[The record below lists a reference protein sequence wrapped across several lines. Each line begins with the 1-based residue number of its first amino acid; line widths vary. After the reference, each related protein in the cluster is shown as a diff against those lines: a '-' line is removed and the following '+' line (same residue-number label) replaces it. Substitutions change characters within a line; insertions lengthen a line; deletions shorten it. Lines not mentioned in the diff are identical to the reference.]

1 VSFAETDIRWTDK
14 NHNPVHGCAHS
25 GSPGCAHCYAERIS
39 RRFGHTEQ
47 AWTPANAT
55 ENIQFKPAYLE
66 DRLGEPAWVFAN
78 SMGDLLHPA
87 IPYEFR
93 DRLYA
98 QYSEMPRSAFQIL
111 TKHGADHDLDA
122 GHPPDNVMLGVSV
135 GHPDWRG
142 RIDGSATNP
151 PPHGSSPSSHSS
163 RASRTSTSPGST
175 GRSLGGESHPDPG
188 ERREMDPAWAQT
200 LVERCRRQDVAVFFK
215 QHSGPRPEIDIELDM
230 GDGPTRIEEFPRL
243 PDGVQPAPRAF
254 LAVAD
259 GGGSA

>member
-1 VSFAETDIRWTDK
+1 VSFTETDIRWTDK
-14 NHNPVHGCAHS
+14 NHNPVHGCARS

-55 ENIQFKPAYLE
+55 ENIQLKPAYLE
-66 DRLGEPAWVFAN
+66 DRLGDPCWVFAN
-78 SMGDLLHPA
+78 SMGDLLHPQV
-87 IPYEFR
+87 PDEFR

-98 QYSEMPRSAFQIL
+98 AYSEMPRSAFQIL
-111 TKHGADHDLDA
+111 TKHGADHDRDA

-142 RIDGSATNP
+142 RIDWLRSQPAATRFVSFEP
-151 PPHGSSPSSHSS
+151 LVQRIPEVDL
-163 RASRTSTSPGST
+163 T
-175 GRSLGGESHPDPG
+175 GVDWAIIGGESHPDPS
-188 ERREMDPAWAQT
+188 ERREMDPDWARR
-200 LVERCRRQDVAVFFK
+200 LVESCHRQGVAVFFK
-215 QHSGPRPEIDIELDM
+215 QHSGPRPEMNIRLDM
-230 GDGPTRIEEFPRL
+230 GDGPERIEEFPTL

-259 GGGSA
+259 GGDDQ